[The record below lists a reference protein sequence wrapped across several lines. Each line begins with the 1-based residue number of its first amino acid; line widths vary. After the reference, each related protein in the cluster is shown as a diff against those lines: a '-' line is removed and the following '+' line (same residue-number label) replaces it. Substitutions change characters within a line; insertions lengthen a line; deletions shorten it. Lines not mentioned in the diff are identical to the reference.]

1 MQRDLIHIHKYLQG
15 GCNEDRDMLSSVVP
29 SVGTT
34 GNGHKLE
41 HKRFLITSGSIYVL
55 AGAGALAQVVQKVS
69 RISSLKIFMRH
80 LDVVLGTQLWM
91 SLLVQRLGQMDP
103 EVLANL
109 NL

>member
-1 MQRDLIHIHKYLQG
+1 MYITYLRG
-15 GCNEDRDMLSSVVP
+15 GCKHDGARLFPVATSAR
-29 SVGTT
+29 TR

-91 SLLVQRLGQMDP
+91 SLLVQWLGQMDP

>member
-1 MQRDLIHIHKYLQG
+1 MYVTYLRG
-15 GCNEDRDMLSSVVP
+15 GCKHDGARLFPVATSAR
-29 SVGTT
+29 TR

-91 SLLVQRLGQMDP
+91 SLLVQWLGQMDP

>member
-1 MQRDLIHIHKYLQG
+1 M
-15 GCNEDRDMLSSVVP
+15 
-29 SVGTT
+29 
-34 GNGHKLE
+34 
-41 HKRFLITSGSIYVL
+41 L

-91 SLLVQRLGQMDP
+91 SLLVQWLGQMDP

>member
-1 MQRDLIHIHKYLQG
+1 M
-15 GCNEDRDMLSSVVP
+15 
-29 SVGTT
+29 
-34 GNGHKLE
+34 
-41 HKRFLITSGSIYVL
+41 L

>member
-1 MQRDLIHIHKYLQG
+1 MYITYLKG
-15 GCNEDRDMLSSVVP
+15 GCKHDGARLFPVATSAR
-29 SVGTT
+29 TR

>member
-1 MQRDLIHIHKYLQG
+1 MYITYLKG
-15 GCNEDRDMLSSVVP
+15 GCKHDGARLFPVATSAR
-29 SVGTT
+29 TR

-91 SLLVQRLGQMDP
+91 SLLVQWLGQMDP